1 MIKDALPDQ
10 LVVNDDQIIQIF
22 KYTENVVCEYDH
34 VLDLIPQVWSGQRH
48 LYKPHRDS
56 QETPIQVDL
65 VLHIGM
71 NPDYDG
77 FSLETRARRDGYEQP
92 GQDGRPLPPSALKG
106 LPSELHP
113 AFDLDGVL
121 MRMKQRLPVS
131 AFSWGSACFLR
142 QCPSLRPLSLP

>member
-10 LVVNDDQIIQIF
+10 LVVNNDHIIQVF

-34 VLDLIPQVWSGQRH
+34 VLHLMPKVWSGQRH
-48 LYKPHRDS
+48 LYKPHRDP
-56 QETPIQVDL
+56 QEPPIQVDL

-77 FSLETRARRDGYEQP
+77 FALETRARRDGYEQP
-92 GQDGRPLPPSALKG
+92 GQDGRPLPTSTLKG

-121 MRMKQRLPVS
+121 KRVEQRVPVS
-131 AFSWGSACFLR
+131 DFSCRSARFAS
-142 QCPSLRPLSLP
+142 QCPSVRPFSLR